1 MLVTAYFWHKECYGH
16 FTLVGWWV
24 APSRPMRGQYPGHV
38 IHQSVAYLVT
48 MAVPQ
53 SPQRSMAM
61 ALFLALPG
69 KSILAEI
76 ESSGDRIWIYYL
88 GHGVPTLG
96 VARAQLPVLV
106 PAE

>member
-1 MLVTAYFWHKECYGH
+1 M
-16 FTLVGWWV
+16 VG

-38 IHQSVAYLVT
+38 IHQSEDYLVT

-61 ALFLALPG
+61 ALVLALPG
-69 KSILAEI
+69 KSIFAEI
-76 ESSGDRIWIYYL
+76 ESSRDRIWIYYL
-88 GHGVPTLG
+88 GHGVPALG